1 MKRGDKM
8 KRISAFFLAFL
19 LFLVP
24 ITASADTYIVKK
36 GDSMW
41 KIAVKYKIGLQEII
55 NANPQVKNPNLIYPN
70 QKLNIPNIDSIKAI
84 EREAIRLVNV
94 ERQKRG
100 LAPLKENW
108 ELSRVARHKSIDMRA
123 KNYFSHTS
131 PTYGSP
137 FDMIRAYGIS
147 YRSAGENIAKG
158 QRTAQEVMNAWMN
171 SEGHRRNIL
180 NAGFTQIGVGYEP
193 NGHYWTQMFIS
204 Q

>member
-1 MKRGDKM
+1 M

-55 NANPQVKNPNLIYPN
+55 NANPQVKNPNLIYHN

-84 EREAIRLVNV
+84 EREVIRLVNV
-94 ERQKRG
+94 GRQKRG